1 MEKPVLFG
9 EFALSPGGDIQKDY
23 DPEGIEFHNQLWAS
37 LLLKSLGTAM
47 HWTWGSYVDK
57 NRLYSEY
64 LPVSRF
70 FAGEDLR
77 RTVSFSNLDAVTERL
92 LILGL
97 RKTDRACLW
106 IKKRD
111 WGFCQANAGKNPLV
125 EKGNTAEIQV
135 WEPETTRWNFMI
147 PKPERYWRKYGNRRR
162 RNADAASAWLF
173 RGFSGQ
179 AKA

>member
-1 MEKPVLFG
+1 MWQLPCIDLTTVHRYTYFNEEYGQRQYDTEGALSAVLKERFSQVEKPVLFG

-77 RTVSFSNLDAVTERL
+77 RTVSFSNLDAVSERF

-106 IKKRD
+106 IKKTGL
-111 WGFCQANAGKNPLV
+111 GFL
-125 EKGNTAEIQV
+125 
-135 WEPETTRWNFMI
+135 
-147 PKPERYWRKYGNRRR
+147 
-162 RNADAASAWLF
+162 
-173 RGFSGQ
+173 SG
-179 AKA
+179 